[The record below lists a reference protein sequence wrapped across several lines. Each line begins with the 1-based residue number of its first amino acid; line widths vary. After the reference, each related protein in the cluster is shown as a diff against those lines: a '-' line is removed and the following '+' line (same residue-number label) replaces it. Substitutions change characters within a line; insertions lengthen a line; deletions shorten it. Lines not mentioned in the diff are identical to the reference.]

1 MSLRLKT
8 QQRQLSDSEK
18 QLQRLRTAVQVTP
31 FCHRLREAG
40 LLPFISSGIAVMQVN
55 LGKVCNLSCKHCH
68 VDAGPARTESMSR
81 KTAASCLT
89 ALDNTGI
96 PALDITGGAPELNP
110 HLTWLIEEA
119 VKLGRKVMVRTNL
132 TVLDQRDY
140 AQLAEFYASHG
151 VEVIA
156 SLPYYLGKSTDR
168 QRGDGVFD
176 TSIRVLQ
183 HLNNLGYGREQSQLR
198 LNLVYNPGGAFL
210 PPAQHAVEADFRREM
225 MRRHEIVF
233 TRLFTITNVPV
244 GRFLSFL
251 SESGNLEKYLV
262 RLAGAFNPATAG
274 QVMCRSQISVG
285 WDGRLYDCD
294 FNQMLDLPCTPEA
307 SSHIDKFDLT
317 ALNSRRIILE
327 NHCYACTAGAGS
339 SCGGAVMVNE
349 HRKIV

>member
-1 MSLRLKT
+1 LSLRLKT

-18 QLQRLRTAVQVTP
+18 QLQCLRTAAKVVP
-31 FCHRLREAG
+31 FRERLMEAG
-40 LLPFISSGIAVMQVN
+40 LLPLVSSGISVMQVN

-68 VDAGPARTESMSR
+68 MDAGPTRTESMSR
-81 KTAASCLT
+81 ETAANCL
-89 ALDNTGI
+89 AVLDKNGI

-119 VKLGRKVMVRTNL
+119 VKLDRKVMVRTNL
-132 TVLDQRDY
+132 TVLDQKDY
-140 AQLAEFYASHG
+140 AQMAEFYAIHG

-156 SLPYYLGKSTDR
+156 SLPYYLGKNTDR

-176 TSIRVLQ
+176 TSIRVLR
-183 HLNNLGYGREQSQLR
+183 HLNKLGYGREQSQLR

-210 PPAQHAVEADFRREM
+210 PPVQHAVESDFKRELM
-225 MRRHEIVF
+225 NRYGIAF

-244 GRFLSFL
+244 GRFLIFL
-251 SESGNLEKYLV
+251 SESGNLEDYLV
-262 RLAGAFNPATAG
+262 RLAGAFNSAAAG

-294 FNQMLDLPCTPEA
+294 FNQVLEMNCDPE
-307 SSHIDKFDLT
+307 SPQHIDKFDIKTLR
-317 ALNSRRIILE
+317 NRRIITE

-339 SCGGAVMVNE
+339 SCGGAVV
-349 HRKIV
+349 V